1 MSLTALIYLLVFFAG
16 VVATLLY
23 SPVFGIL
30 LYELQYLVNP
40 PGRWW
45 YANLPDLR
53 YSFFLMVL
61 VAASYLLRH
70 GDYRENR
77 FLAYP
82 QSKWL
87 AAMTLLMLVTY
98 LWALDPQLH
107 LDTIIRYLKVLLFVV
122 VAFKVTDAAWK
133 LESVLGAYL
142 LGIGY
147 LSFIIWQTG
156 RTGSGRMEGI
166 GSADGTDAN
175 GTASLVTTAIPIL
188 VFYALFARR
197 RWQQVASVGGLAFT
211 LNALILLNS
220 RGAFLALALSGAYF
234 CLFVFREKGLKGQ
247 KVKILAGIVAAACLF
262 VYLADEVFWTRMS
275 TMTEVSASQEVETH
289 SRIEYWKKTP
299 EMLEAHP
306 LGGGAQTYKILSPYY
321 LPKEWL
327 SGGRRVVHSTWFE
340 VLSEYG
346 YHGLLIFL
354 GYVVSTFMLA
364 RKVRKRLRED
374 GDTYHLFQCL
384 ALESSWLAMLVGC
397 SFINSLYGEI
407 TYWLPMFIA
416 AFASIHLKGK
426 GEPAAAVLQAR

>member
-16 VVATLLY
+16 VVATLTW

-45 YANLPDLR
+45 YGDLPELR
-53 YSFFLMVL
+53 YSFLIMLL

-70 GDYRENR
+70 RDYRANR

-87 AAMTLLMLVTY
+87 AAMTLLILVTY
-98 LWALDPQLH
+98 LWALDHELH
-107 LDTIIRYLKVLLFVV
+107 LHTAVRYLKVLLFVV
-122 VAFKVTDAAWK
+122 VAFKVTDARWK

-147 LSFIIWQTG
+147 LSFIIRQTG
-156 RTGSGRMEGI
+156 RTGSGRLEGI

-175 GTASLVTTAIPIL
+175 GAAALVITAVPIL
-188 VFYALFARR
+188 IFYALFAGR
-197 RWQQVASVGGLAFT
+197 RWQQAACLGGLAFT

-220 RGAFLALALSGAYF
+220 RGAFLALAVSGAYF

-247 KVKILAGIVAAACLF
+247 KAKIMAGMVAASCLF
-262 VYLADEVFWTRMS
+262 VYLADEVFWSRMS
-275 TMTEVSASQEVETH
+275 TITEVSASEEAQTH
-289 SRIEYWKKTP
+289 SRIDYWKKTP

-306 LGGGAQTYKILSPYY
+306 LGGGAQAYKILSPYY

-346 YHGLLIFL
+346 YHGLFIFL
-354 GYVVSTFMLA
+354 GYVISTFMLA
-364 RKVRKRLRED
+364 KKVRARLREH

-384 ALESSWLAMLVGC
+384 ALESSWLAMLVAG
-397 SFINSLYGEI
+397 SFINSFYSEI

-416 AFASIHLKGK
+416 AFAGIHLKGEA
-426 GEPAAAVLQAR
+426 EPAAAGEAVR

>member
-16 VVATLLY
+16 IAATVIY
-23 SPVFGIL
+23 SPIFGIL

-45 YANLPDLR
+45 YGDLPSLR
-53 YSFFLMVL
+53 YSFFIMVL
-61 VAASYLLRH
+61 VVASYLLRV
-70 GDYRENR
+70 GEYRRNR

-87 AAMTLLMLVTY
+87 AAMTLVILVTY
-98 LWALDPQLH
+98 LWALDPELH
-107 LDTIIRYLKVLLFVV
+107 LDTTIRYLKVLLFVV
-122 VAFKVTDAAWK
+122 VAFKVTDATWK

-156 RTGSGRMEGI
+156 RTGSGRLEGI

-175 GTASLVTTAIPIL
+175 GAASLVVTAIPIL

-197 RWQQVASVGGLAFT
+197 SWQKVASLGGLAFT

-220 RGAFLALALSGAYF
+220 RGAFLALALAGAYF

-247 KVKILAGIVAAACLF
+247 KFKTVAGIAAAACLF
-262 VYLADEVFWTRMS
+262 VYLADDVFWARMS
-275 TMTEVSASQEVETH
+275 TMTEVSSTEEVETH
-289 SRIEYWKKTP
+289 SRLDYWKKTP
-299 EMLEAHP
+299 EMLGEHP
-306 LGGGAQTYKILSPYY
+306 LGGGAQTYKILSPLY

-346 YHGLLIFL
+346 YHGLFIFL
-354 GYVVSTFMLA
+354 GYVISTFMLA
-364 RKVRKRLRED
+364 KKVRGRLREYD
-374 GDTYHLFQCL
+374 DTYHLFQCL
-384 ALESSWLAMLVGC
+384 ALESAWLASLIAC
-397 SFINSLYGEI
+397 SFINSFYSEI

-416 AFASIHLKGK
+416 AFAGIHLRREA
-426 GEPAAAVLQAR
+426 EPAAAGEASR